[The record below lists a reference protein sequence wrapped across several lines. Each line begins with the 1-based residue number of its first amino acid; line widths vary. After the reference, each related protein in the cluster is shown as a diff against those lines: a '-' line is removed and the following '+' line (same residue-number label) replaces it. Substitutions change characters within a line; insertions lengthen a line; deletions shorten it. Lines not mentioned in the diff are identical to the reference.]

1 MSSPQVVN
9 TGLSADQ
16 ADKTIGALFIGIAV
30 ASALTGIGFLQTFTF
45 FTNSGRTGRKDRV
58 VLQGLIVLL
67 CLLDILQTIFC
78 VMGEYNYVIINFGN
92 TSALTSIFWSL
103 AGHNTIT
110 VIIDFCVRCVFVHRI
125 YMLSNVMAI
134 PFLLVILN
142 FVLLGLGLYISAK
155 LVLIGDFLKLDSI
168 KPELITQITLI
179 AFVDTLI
186 AVILCILLWRMKSRI
201 ISKRM
206 GFQLNVLLV
215 YTIHT
220 GVLTSIVSILILAT
234 YLAMPDNL
242 IYAAIY
248 LVLPK
253 VYHNALLASL
263 NGRTWLGETPCD
275 TRGYNSFHLSSIA
288 PDSTLAGN
296 ANADN
301 HKTKDVISIGI
312 NPTNSST
319 QGDVESIRKPEV
331 L

>member
-58 VLQGLIVLL
+58 VLQGLYLPS
-67 CLLDILQTIFC
+67 LLDILQTIFC

-125 YMLSNVMAI
+125 YMPLLKSHAQGI
-134 PFLLVILN
+134 P
-142 FVLLGLGLYISAK
+142 YSEQCD
-155 LVLIGDFLKLDSI
+155 GD
-168 KPELITQITLI
+168 P
-179 AFVDTLI
+179 
-186 AVILCILLWRMKSRI
+186 
-201 ISKRM
+201 
-206 GFQLNVLLV
+206 
-215 YTIHT
+215 
-220 GVLTSIVSILILAT
+220 ILAGDPQFCVT
-234 YLAMPDNL
+234 RSWSIYQRETTLLSSRVVQYLAMPDNL